1 MSRLA
6 IVRAQ
11 PAPEEK
17 SPPVDI
23 YAADRAKIKATDWSA
38 VHIAGD
44 RAEPVSLPDRVRGV
58 LRR

>member
-23 YAADRAKIKATDWSA
+23 YAADRAKIKATDWCA
-38 VHIAGD
+38 LHIRGD
-44 RAEPVSLPDRVRGV
+44 RAEPVSLPDRVRGGW
-58 LRR
+58 RR